1 MAPLGFLQHK
11 DSIVDLASLLQA
23 HHADCP
29 ISNNTDPEHAATLTK
44 VGDSAQV
51 AFDNH
56 TVLDDDHVEEEK
68 DAGVSAVTSRPAAAA
83 GPTADPTVAAAS
95 TLSHQRQRSLLVQE
109 TNQAYNDWMEFQN
122 YYDYNGTGYA
132 VQEQQRHKGNVMA
145 CLFPWL
151 FASSAPS
158 SDTAEEQ
165 KEEANHNPDE
175 SPKDTKIAKLSH
187 LAAAAAAGPT
197 PPGTDEALPAVT
209 PSLAISP
216 GLSTTTNDGSSG
228 PDEDALAPAPTLKG
242 ILKMTKLKPND
253 GGNRASVKGSGKRS
267 LFSTM
272 YTQER
277 NSSLQEKSNNTHT
290 VEFSPMA
297 RVMSIQSSQTM
308 TPVEKASVWWE
319 RQDYADFKKTARLVA
334 KAMLQGG
341 SEVWL
346 MTNPSWKSSKGRGDS
361 NSSSSCN
368 RWGEPSE
375 EQKEEPI
382 GDKWW
387 CKFGH
392 SRRGLEHIASPE
404 EGKERQRNVLQSK
417 LAVIQEQKRQ
427 QRSHLWMDADRIRQ
441 VYVRYNSWS
450 RELCLAAGA
459 SDAEAVRSNF
469 RDQGRSRAFYLYK
482 HRITAS
488 PTSNHVPDFM
498 GRLQLQETVESIHE
512 APASAASMTKKAV
525 GFGVEGHV
533 NMSTVMS
540 GMGV

>member
-1 MAPLGFLQHK
+1 ME
-11 DSIVDLASLLQA
+11 A

-29 ISNNTDPEHAATLTK
+29 ISNNTDPQHAATLTK

-56 TVLDDDHVEEEK
+56 TVVPDDDHVEEEK
-68 DAGVSAVTSRPAAAA
+68 EAVVSAGMSRPAAAA
-83 GPTADPTVAAAS
+83 GTPANPTVAAAS
-95 TLSHQRQRSLLVQE
+95 TLSSHQRQRSLMVQE

-151 FASSAPS
+151 FASSVPS
-158 SDTAEEQ
+158 FDTAEEQ
-165 KEEANHNPDE
+165 KEETDNNNPDE

-187 LAAAAAAGPT
+187 LAAAGPT
-197 PPGTDEALPAVT
+197 LPGTDEALPAVN
-209 PSLAISP
+209 PSVVISP

-228 PDEDALAPAPTLKG
+228 PDEDPLSPAPTLKG
-242 ILKMTKLKPND
+242 ILKMTKLKPKD
-253 GGNRASVKGSGKRS
+253 GGNRADASVKGSGKRS

-277 NSSLQEKSNNTHT
+277 NSSLQEKSNHTHT

-297 RVMSIQSSQTM
+297 RVVSIQSSQTM
-308 TPVEKASVWWE
+308 TPSEKASVWWE

-361 NSSSSCN
+361 SSSS
-368 RWGEPSE
+368 RWGEQAK
-375 EQKEEPI
+375 EQKEEPM

-404 EGKERQRNVLQSK
+404 EGKERQKNVLQSR
-417 LAVIQEQKRQ
+417 LAVIQEQNRQ

-512 APASAASMTKKAV
+512 APASAASMSKKAV
-525 GFGVEGHV
+525 GFGVEGHM

-540 GMGV
+540 GMGL